1 MSYQAPNDA
10 YGDLRDAVRDLCNT
24 FPPEYWRKVDEARGY
39 PEQFVDALTRA
50 GWMAAL
56 IPQEYGGSGLGLTE
70 ASVIM
75 EEINRTGGN
84 SGACHGQMYN
94 MGTLLRH
101 GSEAQKQLYLPRIAT
116 GELRLQSMG
125 VTEPTT
131 GTDTTRIKT
140 VAVKKGDRYV
150 VNGQKVWISRIQ
162 HSDLMILLART
173 TPLDQVKKKSE
184 GMSIFIVDLKEAI
197 GHGMEVRPILNMVNH
212 ETNELFFDNLDIP
225 AENLIGEEGIGFKYI
240 LDGLNAERTLIAAEC
255 IGDGYWFI
263 DKATQYAN
271 ERVVFD
277 RPIGKNQG
285 VQFPIA
291 DAFIEIEAAN
301 LMRYKACELFDARQA
316 CGAQANMAKYLAAK
330 ASWEA
335 ANVCLQTH
343 GGFGFACEYD
353 VERKF
358 RETRLY
364 QVAPISTNL
373 IFSYVAEHILGLP
386 RSF

>member
-1 MSYQAPNDA
+1 MSKAESNNYQD
-10 YGDLRDAVRDLCNT
+10 VRDGVRALCAQY
-24 FPPEYWRKVDEARGY
+24 PDEYHRQIDAQRGY
-39 PEQFVDALTRA
+39 PEEFVKALTDA
-50 GWMAAL
+50 GWMAAM
-56 IPQEYGGSGLGLTE
+56 IPQEYGGSGLGLAE

-84 SGACHGQMYN
+84 AGACHGQMYN

-101 GSEAQKQLYLPRIAT
+101 GSEAQKRKILPKIAA

-131 GTDTTRIKT
+131 GTDTTKIKT
-140 VAVKKGDRYV
+140 TAVRKGDRYV
-150 VNGQKVWISRIQ
+150 VNGQKVWISRVQ

-173 TPLDQVKKKSE
+173 TPLAEVKRKSE
-184 GMSIFIVDLKEAI
+184 GMSIFIVDLRDAVTS
-197 GHGMEVRPILNMVNH
+197 GMTVRPIANMVNH
-212 ETNELFFDNLDIP
+212 ETNELFFDDLEIP
-225 AENLIGEEGIGFKYI
+225 AENLIGEEGQGFRYI

-255 IGDGYWFI
+255 IGDGHWFV
-263 DKATQYAN
+263 DRVTNYTKD
-271 ERVVFD
+271 RVVFG
-277 RPIGKNQG
+277 RPIAQNQG

-291 DAFIEIEAAN
+291 EAHIEVEAAD
-301 LMRYKACELFDARQA
+301 LMRWKACELYDAHQA
-316 CGAQANMAKYLAAK
+316 CGAEANMAKYLAAK

-335 ANVCLQTH
+335 ANACLQFH
-343 GGFGFACEYD
+343 GGFGFAAEYD

-373 IFSYVAEHILGLP
+373 ILSYVAEHVLGLP